1 MKFLPNTL
9 YHIYNRGNNRQ
20 VIFPQEKN
28 YDFFLKKV
36 DLELKGLCDLLAYC
50 LMPNHFHLLIY
61 ISESSPGLNLLSNQN
76 QQQLARKIGTILSS
90 FSQAINKQEDRVGSL
105 FQQKTKAKILDSSFY
120 SLVCFNYIH
129 QNPIKAGLVRKM
141 EYWRYSSFNDY
152 LEEKSTLCN
161 LKLAR
166 ELIQIQTESNLFYEE
181 SYLAIDEGYATKIF

>member
-36 DLELKGLCDLLAYC
+36 GLELKGLCDLLAYC

-76 QQQLARKIGTILSS
+76 QQQLARKIGTIFQHFLCTEIGLKTGWAMSGGWW
-90 FSQAINKQEDRVGSL
+90 AHIKIRVVSHRGAVEGS
-105 FQQKTKAKILDSSFY
+105 
-120 SLVCFNYIH
+120 
-129 QNPIKAGLVRKM
+129 PR
-141 EYWRYSSFNDY
+141 
-152 LEEKSTLCN
+152 
-161 LKLAR
+161 R
-166 ELIQIQTESNLFYEE
+166 EP
-181 SYLAIDEGYATKIF
+181 